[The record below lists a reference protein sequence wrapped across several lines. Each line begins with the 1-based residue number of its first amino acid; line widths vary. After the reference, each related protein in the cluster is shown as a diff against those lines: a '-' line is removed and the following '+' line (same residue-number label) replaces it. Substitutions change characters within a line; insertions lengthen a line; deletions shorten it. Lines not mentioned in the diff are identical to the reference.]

1 LAFENLEKKVS
12 SIYKTINILQL
23 NVATM
28 APRDDAPIRSQK
40 PKNKLRRQSTFLK
53 VKKNKE
59 STRRD
64 ERMKRKREEVRNPK
78 LRSDRLAKNVPTT
91 IDKKRV
97 WDDVD
102 VEGGDGIGISVDI
115 EQFNKR
121 RKTEAA
127 GDTPAE
133 DGALT
138 EANLKQVE
146 AQQEQ
151 AKEELVATI
160 ENEVAADDEED
171 GFQTEDEDD
180 NESAEIDDED
190 DDLASLMDDSDDDE
204 GEGDHDQKAAKDRK
218 AMPPPALPG
227 KRAASPTASTAASGT
242 STNLSLIPDALAA
255 KFPTLFKPPE
265 KPKILVTTSLSG
277 TVHKEAELLCDF
289 LPNSHYVPRQRH
301 RYNSHHFSIREI
313 AKFCVNRNYTALVIM
328 GEDNK
333 RPSSLTVV
341 HLPEGPTF
349 HFSISNWIEGKRLP
363 GHGNPTEHYP
373 ELILNNFRTP
383 LGLLTAHLFR
393 ALFPPQPELIGRQV
407 VTLHNQRDYIFVR
420 RHRYVFRDKRATEKQ
435 VLGADGKPIKGAE
448 DLKAGL
454 QELGPRFTL
463 KLRRVDKGIQR
474 GSGQEWEWKAGM
486 EKVRT
491 KFNL

>member
-1 LAFENLEKKVS
+1 
-12 SIYKTINILQL
+12 
-23 NVATM
+23 M
-28 APRDDAPIRSQK
+28 APQDDDPFRSIK
-40 PKNKLRRQSTFLK
+40 PKNKLRRQATFLK
-53 VKKNKE
+53 IKKNKE
-59 STRRD
+59 GTRRD
-64 ERMKRKREEVRNPK
+64 DRMRRKREEVRNPK
-78 LRSDRLAKNVPTT
+78 LRNERLARNVPQT

-97 WDDVD
+97 WDEVD
-102 VEGGDGIGISVDI
+102 VEGGDGLGYSVDI

-121 RKTEAA
+121 QKTESNGTA
-127 GDTPAE
+127 GE
-133 DGALT
+133 GVLT

-146 AQQEQ
+146 AQ
-151 AKEELVATI
+151 ADGEESP
-160 ENEVAADDEED
+160 NEDDTVFSDEEEDEDEDDDESGAIDDEED
-171 GFQTEDEDD
+171 DLASILDDSEDED
-180 NESAEIDDED
+180 
-190 DDLASLMDDSDDDE
+190 ASLD
-204 GEGDHDQKAAKDRK
+204 KAARDRK
-218 AMPPPALPG
+218 AMPPPPGLP
-227 KRAASPTASTAASGT
+227 KRATSPTASTAASAT

-255 KFPTLFKPPE
+255 KFPTLFKPPK
-265 KPKILVTTSLSG
+265 KPKILVTTSLNG
-277 TVHKEAELLCDF
+277 TVHKEAEMLTEF
-289 LPNSHYVPRQRH
+289 LPNSHYIPRQRH
-301 RYNSHHFSIREI
+301 RYNSHHYSVREI
-313 AKFCVNRNYTALVIM
+313 AKFCVNREYTALVIM
-328 GEDNK
+328 GEDKK
-333 RPSSLTVV
+333 RPTSLTVV

-393 ALFPPQPELIGRQV
+393 ALFPPQPELVGRQV

>member
-1 LAFENLEKKVS
+1 
-12 SIYKTINILQL
+12 
-23 NVATM
+23 M
-28 APRDDAPIRSQK
+28 APQDDDPLRSIK
-40 PKNKLRRQSTFLK
+40 PKNKLRRQATFLK
-53 VKKNKE
+53 IKKNKGG
-59 STRRD
+59 TRRD
-64 ERMKRKREEVRNPK
+64 NRMRRKREEVRNPK
-78 LRSDRLAKNVPTT
+78 LRSERLAKNVPQT

-97 WDDVD
+97 WDEVD
-102 VEGGDGIGISVDI
+102 VEGGDGLGLSVDI

-121 RKTEAA
+121 QKTESSSTA
-127 GDTPAE
+127 GE
-133 DGALT
+133 GVLT

-146 AQQEQ
+146 AQQDGNESPNEDDTVFSD
-151 AKEELVATI
+151 EEEDEDEDEDDDESGAI
-160 ENEVAADDEED
+160 DDEED
-171 GFQTEDEDD
+171 DLASILDDSEDEDAALD
-180 NESAEIDDED
+180 
-190 DDLASLMDDSDDDE
+190 
-204 GEGDHDQKAAKDRK
+204 KAARDRR
-218 AMPPPALPG
+218 AMPRPSGLP
-227 KRAASPTASTAASGT
+227 KRATSPTASTAASAT

-255 KFPTLFKPPE
+255 KFPTLFKPPK
-265 KPKILVTTSLSG
+265 KPKILVTTSLNG
-277 TVHKEAELLCDF
+277 TVHKEAEMLTEF
-289 LPNSHYVPRQRH
+289 LPNSHYIPRQRH
-301 RYNSHHFSIREI
+301 RYNSHHFSVREI
-313 AKFCVNRNYTALVIM
+313 AKFCVNREYTALVIM
-328 GEDNK
+328 GEDKK

-393 ALFPPQPELIGRQV
+393 ALFPPQPELVGRQV